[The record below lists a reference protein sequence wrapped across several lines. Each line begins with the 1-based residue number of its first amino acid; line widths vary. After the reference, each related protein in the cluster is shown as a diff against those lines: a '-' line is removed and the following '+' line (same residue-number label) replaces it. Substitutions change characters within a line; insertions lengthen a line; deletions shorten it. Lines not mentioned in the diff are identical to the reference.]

1 MHDLYAGKREYSEG
15 GRVKRGGSESV
26 QLVFLRGL
34 VKPRRPHHH
43 PPACWQNLPV
53 LCARGEVRT
62 RESTL
67 VLGFNN
73 KYVQA

>member
-15 GRVKRGGSESV
+15 GRVKRGGSGSV
-26 QLVFLRGL
+26 QLGFLRGL
-34 VKPRRPHHH
+34 VKPRRPRHH

-62 RESTL
+62 RGSTL
-67 VLGFNN
+67 VLGFNEKN
-73 KYVQA
+73 IQA